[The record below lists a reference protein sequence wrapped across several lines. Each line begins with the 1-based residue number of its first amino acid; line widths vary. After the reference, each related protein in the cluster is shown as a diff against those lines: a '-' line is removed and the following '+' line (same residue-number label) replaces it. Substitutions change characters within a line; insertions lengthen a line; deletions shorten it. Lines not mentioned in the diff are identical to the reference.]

1 MSFKAETE
9 CIERDKKVIRGREL
23 IYELQLSEESNIPTW
38 APTHVST
45 QSAFIPAS
53 CYNSRAEQLQKKKKY
68 SFYAVVSNWN
78 VTEW

>member
-45 QSAFIPAS
+45 
-53 CYNSRAEQLQKKKKY
+53 
-68 SFYAVVSNWN
+68 
-78 VTEW
+78 